1 MVPGSMSTD
10 TSSAPARRI
19 CDYLQR
25 KQELVEQA
33 SHAFAPV
40 VEAFLGDLCA
50 DLRQCRPQVPDA
62 LLLEMFLS
70 GVGIED
76 ETRSRCIE
84 TCRRYSEI
92 CGLGIRQHFLQVEG
106 DDATVTLDFE
116 MLNALRRRIAESLG
130 EHVPVMLRVQLHSS
144 DDGIRD
150 ITLVNA
156 DRLELVDLESL
167 CGALAGYWTAA
178 GGDGA

>member
-1 MVPGSMSTD
+1 MAD
-10 TSSAPARRI
+10 
-19 CDYLQR
+19 
-25 KQELVEQA
+25 EQD
-33 SHAFAPV
+33 
-40 VEAFLGDLCA
+40 G
-50 DLRQCRPQVPDA
+50 A
-62 LLLEMFLS
+62 L
-70 GVGIED
+70 I
-76 ETRSRCIE
+76 
-84 TCRRYSEI
+84 
-92 CGLGIRQHFLQVEG
+92 IRQHFLQVEG

-130 EHVPVMLRVQLHSS
+130 EHVPVLLRVQLHSA

-167 CGALAGYWTAA
+167 CGALAGYWTAT